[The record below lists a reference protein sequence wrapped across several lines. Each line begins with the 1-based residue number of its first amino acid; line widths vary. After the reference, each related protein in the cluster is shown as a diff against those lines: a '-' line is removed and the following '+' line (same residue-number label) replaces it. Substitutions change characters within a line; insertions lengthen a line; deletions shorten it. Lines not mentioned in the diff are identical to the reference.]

1 MNNPNSFD
9 EEVQDVAVETNT
21 NPEIQ
26 SEGTEETATP
36 ETPES
41 QGIDY
46 EAKFKQS
53 AREAQR
59 LYEENK
65 RLQEL
70 ANQKRQEEIITQPTN
85 VSELYPGFEHLDEDA
100 QRNLIA
106 YTESVKRKAVEEVY
120 KDPDLQYIKTEVKEK
135 RWNSAFEEVAQELPD
150 LKEHTTDFRAK
161 FYNPNVSADPSVLK
175 ELAKSYLFDKARE
188 IGAKEERERASRV
201 DLEDITGG
209 DKSPATSARTIEEW
223 TRMSREN
230 PTKFASLK
238 KEFNEDLKR
247 MN

>member
-9 EEVQDVAVETNT
+9 EEVQDATA
-21 NPEIQ
+21 NPEIE
-26 SEGTEETATP
+26 SERTEETDTLQTP
-36 ETPES
+36 VSP
-41 QGIDY
+41 GIDY
-46 EAKFKQS
+46 EAKFKES

-65 RLQEL
+65 RLQGL
-70 ANQKRQEEIITQPTN
+70 ANQKREEELITQPTD
-85 VSELYPGFEHLDEDA
+85 VSDLFPGFEHLDDDA
-100 QRNLIA
+100 QRNLLA

-120 KDPDLQYIKTEVKEK
+120 KDPDLQYIKTEAKEK
-135 RWNSAFEEVAQELPD
+135 RWNHALEEVVSELPD
-150 LKEHTTDFRAK
+150 LKEHSIDFRAK
-161 FYNPNVSADPSVLK
+161 YFNPNVQADPAVLK

-188 IGAKEERERASRV
+188 IGAREERERASRV
-201 DLEDITGG
+201 NLEDIGG
-209 DKSPATSARTIEEW
+209 GVKTPATSMRSLDEW

-247 MN
+247 MGTQ